1 MSTDPQSPTPGPSV
15 QDRRTVLRG
24 VAVIGLAGAATPLL
38 AACGSSGDETGG
50 GTSGTSA
57 PPPNDPTTGGATSAP
72 AGGTELAKT
81 SDIPV
86 GGGKV
91 FPDAQVVVTQP
102 TKGQFKCFTAVCTHM
117 HCIVADVNGG
127 TINCGCHGSKFKIA
141 DGSVA
146 TADLADG
153 SVTNPKLGADAVDS
167 SKIADGSITGADACD
182 SRSLVFGDT
191 PGAGR

>member
-1 MSTDPQSPTPGPSV
+1 MSTEPKSPTAESGV
-15 QDRRTVLRG
+15 RDRRTVLRG

-38 AACGSSGDETGG
+38 AGCGGSSADSG
-50 GTSGTSA
+50 SGTANA
-57 PPPNDPTTGGATSAP
+57 PTSQPTGSGSSSAP
-72 AGGTELAKT
+72 AGGTALAKT

-91 FPDAQVVVTQP
+91 FPDAQLVVTQP

-117 HCIVADVNGG
+117 HCIVADVNNG

-146 TADLADG
+146 NGPASSPLAEKPITVKG
-153 SVTNPKLGADAVDS
+153 NEIMDS
-167 SKIADGSITGADACD
+167 AT
-182 SRSLVFGDT
+182 
-191 PGAGR
+191 